1 MTSTTNLTDPD
12 LYLGTVVAVTAAGVS
27 INLPFAAAASMRRV
41 QGRRRLGGIVGDFVC
56 IDAEGWVLVARLD
69 EVRLPE
75 RDRAMVD
82 PRRRNEA
89 GDPHP
94 IGRVAVL
101 AAVHVA
107 TNRVVAGTER
117 PPRLGARVYLA
128 PYDVIELASHTIS
141 GGSGEG
147 AIVLGMQPNAHG
159 VEVRLSPEAVFDRH
173 CAVIGSTGGGKSWTT
188 ARLVEEIGRQRG
200 KVLLL
205 DPTGEYRPP
214 TAITRTIRLGV
225 TDASSSV
232 EADDVRF
239 PYWTM
244 TTDDLF
250 ALFTPAG
257 QMHGPLLREALVSL
271 KLLAALG
278 ADLPDGITVAEDGT
292 LMKAKQKKRPFVE
305 AIRSQRA
312 TVERDR
318 GAYFDITLL
327 VSQLRNE
334 CVWPTDFED
343 ATIWGGRDDRSVGM
357 LVSLVLRVESFLAD
371 GRFGCVFRCQQSDY
385 SLATAID
392 EFMADG
398 SLHVLHLDVS
408 TLPTERHFKQ
418 IVVNALAR
426 ILLER
431 ARGGGFK
438 KRPLI
443 LAVDEAHQFLGR
455 VAHLDDFGSGLDA
468 IEVIAKEGRKYGLH
482 LVVATQRPRDLTRG
496 VLSQVGC
503 SLVHRLTESE
513 DLEMLRHTTG
523 RRDSGAL
530 DYVPTLEPGHCLV
543 YGSALAFP
551 IIVAVHRPSPE
562 PDSSGTDF
570 LAAWRDAD

>member
-12 LYLGTVVAVTAAGVS
+12 LYLGTVVAVTPAGVS

-89 GDPHP
+89 ADPHP

-128 PYDVIELASHTIS
+128 PHDVIELASHTLS
-141 GGSGEG
+141 GGSGQG
-147 AIVLGMQPNAHG
+147 AIVLGTQPNAHG

-188 ARLVEEIGRQRG
+188 ARLVEEIGRQGG

-214 TAITRTIRLGV
+214 TSMTKTLRLGV
-225 TDASSSV
+225 ADASSSA
-232 EADDVRF
+232 EASDVHF

-257 QMHGPLLREALVSL
+257 QMHGPLLREALLSL
-271 KLLAALG
+271 KLLAALA
-278 ADLPDGITVAEDGT
+278 ADVPDGISVGEDGT
-292 LMKAKQKKRPFVE
+292 LVKAKQKKRPFVE
-305 AIRSQRA
+305 AIRAHRA
-312 TVERDR
+312 TVEQGR

-371 GRFGCVFRCQQSDY
+371 GRFGCVFRCQQTDY
-385 SLATAID
+385 NLATAID
-392 EFMADG
+392 DFMADG

-431 ARGGGFK
+431 ARAGGFK
-438 KRPLI
+438 QKPLI
-443 LAVDEAHQFLGR
+443 VAVDEAHQFLGR
-455 VAHLDDFGSGLDA
+455 VAHLDDFGFGLDA

-482 LVVATQRPRDLTRG
+482 LIVATQRPRDLTRG

-530 DYVPTLEPGHCLV
+530 DYVSTLEPGHCLV

-551 IIVAVHRPSPE
+551 IIVAVHRPTPE

-570 LAAWRDAD
+570 LAAWRDSE